1 MNRIKI
7 LIIATACATSA
18 FAQLSGDGYY
28 RVQNTVQER
37 FISIVDNRGSIS
49 VQATDA
55 DMGALKTLGGGFDR
69 VVSDPSTVIYFNKR
83 GSGYDLHSQGT
94 SSYTIVGYLL
104 TLGTMSDGTYTAYAS
119 QNGLVKYLADQLKS
133 SVFDSFDSD
142 GTVVTNSD
150 KTRKWNILPVSLN
163 NYYFGITPDVT
174 ASGNYYK
181 SFYAEFPF
189 TLYSSGMDAY
199 YVSKVDEAKS
209 AVVIKDITGGV
220 PAATPVIVKC
230 SSMQP
235 SANKIDVGASTSGS
249 ATGNQLKGVYFCNDV
264 KEVTGHRN
272 VTVYDPSTMR
282 VLGTASDGSLAFVK
296 SSTLQYIPA
305 NTAYITVS
313 TSAPDELKVYTQAEY
328 DALPT
333 AKRGDLNED
342 GSVDGQDLVIMV
354 NMILEK
360 RPKTAAAD
368 LSGDNDVDGL
378 DYVKLVNLILGK
390 TQ

>member
-1 MNRIKI
+1 M
-7 LIIATACATSA
+7 TCATSA

-313 TSAPDELKVYTQAEY
+313 SNAPDELKVYTQSEY

-342 GSVDGQDLVIMV
+342 GKVSGLDLVVMA
-354 NMILEK
+354 NMILGIREK
-360 RPKTAAAD
+360 TTAAD
-368 LSGDNDVDGL
+368 LNGDGKVSGL
-378 DYVKLVNLILGK
+378 DYVILVNIILN
-390 TQ
+390 Q

>member
-37 FISIVDNRGSIS
+37 FISIADNRGYVS

-104 TLGTMSDGTYTAYAS
+104 TLGTMSDGTYTAYATS
-119 QNGLVKYLADQLKS
+119 GITKYLSDQLWGPWDDKN
-133 SVFDSFDSD
+133 SD

-174 ASGNYYK
+174 ARGNYYK

-282 VLGTASDGSLAFVK
+282 VLGTASGGSLAFVK

>member
-1 MNRIKI
+1 M
-7 LIIATACATSA
+7 ACATSA

-313 TSAPDELKVYTQAEY
+313 SNAPDELKVYTQSEY

-342 GSVDGQDLVIMV
+342 GKVSGLDLVVMA
-354 NMILEK
+354 NMILGIREK
-360 RPKTAAAD
+360 TTAAD
-368 LSGDNDVDGL
+368 LNGDGKVSGL
-378 DYVKLVNLILGK
+378 DYVILVNIILN
-390 TQ
+390 Q